1 MAKQQKVKGSK
12 LVVIEGPLNGTIV
25 PLGNVQITIGRAPDS
40 TLIIDDDY
48 ASSRHA
54 RIYPSEGSWVV
65 EDLGS
70 TNGTWIDRTRITSPV
85 NGIVIKRAIEKGQT
99 VAASLQSPELFVIA
113 QNLSDMQVEAAIDE
127 SDVGRLRNGQKASF
141 TVDAFPDEVFNGIVT
156 QVRKAPIITNNVVT
170 YDTRLDASNIIDIIT
185 GYDVIVDGADNF
197 PSRYLLNDA
206 SVKLGIPVVHDLP
219 AVGMHMREL

>member
-1 MAKQQKVKGSK
+1 MSELALTLVRLGFLTLLWTFVLVTVLALRRDLRQPAEARPAGRERKPARAARPPKPPKVAKQQKVKGSK

-70 TNGTWIDRTRITSPV
+70 TNGTWIDRTRITSP
-85 NGIVIKRAIEKGQT
+85 T
-99 VAASLQSPELFVIA
+99 VLPVGAPLR
-113 QNLSDMQVEAAIDE
+113 
-127 SDVGRLRNGQKASF
+127 VGRTTLQIQK
-141 TVDAFPDEVFNGIVT
+141 
-156 QVRKAPIITNNVVT
+156 
-170 YDTRLDASNIIDIIT
+170 
-185 GYDVIVDGADNF
+185 
-197 PSRYLLNDA
+197 
-206 SVKLGIPVVHDLP
+206 
-219 AVGMHMREL
+219 

>member
-1 MAKQQKVKGSK
+1 VSELALTLVRLGFLTLLWTFVLITVFALRRDLKQPAEARPTGRERRPARSARPPKPPKVAKQQKVKGSK

-70 TNGTWIDRTRITSPV
+70 TNGTWIDRTRITSP
-85 NGIVIKRAIEKGQT
+85 T
-99 VAASLQSPELFVIA
+99 VLPVGAPLR
-113 QNLSDMQVEAAIDE
+113 
-127 SDVGRLRNGQKASF
+127 VGRTTLQIQK
-141 TVDAFPDEVFNGIVT
+141 
-156 QVRKAPIITNNVVT
+156 
-170 YDTRLDASNIIDIIT
+170 
-185 GYDVIVDGADNF
+185 
-197 PSRYLLNDA
+197 
-206 SVKLGIPVVHDLP
+206 
-219 AVGMHMREL
+219 